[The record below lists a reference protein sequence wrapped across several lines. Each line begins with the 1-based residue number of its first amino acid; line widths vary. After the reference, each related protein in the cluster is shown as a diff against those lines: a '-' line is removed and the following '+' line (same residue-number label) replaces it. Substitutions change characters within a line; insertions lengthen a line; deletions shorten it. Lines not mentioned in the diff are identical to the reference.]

1 MGFGILMPP
10 RRGFDA
16 RLGMRTVAVPRSGI
30 VSVLRVIAVGT
41 VLGLGLMVAAAGPAY
56 ADGKTILSTKSIPAP
71 LGARDICQRYAWAC
85 STSSQGAVTGSRAK
99 LELANRVNLSVN
111 RSVREITDERQY
123 RRREHWALPT
133 QRGGDCEDFA
143 LLKKR
148 ELIRAGIAP
157 SQLLIAT
164 VLDRRR
170 EAHAVLVLRT
180 AAGDYVLD
188 NLTNRI
194 KPWDRTGYSFL
205 RMQDPQSASGWT
217 LVMRGG
223 IFG

>member
-1 MGFGILMPP
+1 MGLAILTPP

-16 RLGMRTVAVPRSGI
+16 RLGMRTVAAPRSGFAAT
-30 VSVLRVIAVGT
+30 LRAIALGA
-41 VLGLGLMVAAAGPAY
+41 VLGLGMTVVAASPAY
-56 ADGKTILSTKSIPAP
+56 AAGKTILATKSVSAP
-71 LGARDICQRYAWAC
+71 LGARGVCQRYAWAC
-85 STSSQGAVTGSRAK
+85 ATSTQGSVTDPRAQLAVA
-99 LELANRVNLSVN
+99 ARVNIAVN
-111 RSVREITDERQY
+111 RSVREVTDERQY

-133 QRGGDCEDFA
+133 RQGGDCEDFA

-148 ELIRAGIAP
+148 ELIRAGVAP
-157 SQLLIAT
+157 GQLLIAT

-170 EAHAVLVLRT
+170 QAHAVLVLRT
-180 AAGDYVLD
+180 GAGDYVLD

-194 KPWDRTGYSFL
+194 KPWNKTGYSFL
-205 RMQDPQSASGWT
+205 RMQDPRAASGWK

>member
-1 MGFGILMPP
+1 MGTGFLTPQ
-10 RRGFDA
+10 RRGFDP
-16 RLGMRTVAVPRSGI
+16 RLGARTVARPRNGALAA
-30 VSVLRVIAVGT
+30 LRILAVGT
-41 VLGLGLMVAAAGPAY
+41 ALGLGMAVAAAGPAY
-56 ADGKTILSTKSIPAP
+56 AGKLVVSTKSVAAP
-71 LGARDICQRYAWAC
+71 LGARDLCARYAWAC
-85 STSSQGAVTGSRAK
+85 ATSSAGAITDSRAK
-99 LELANRVNLSVN
+99 LKVADRVNRAVN
-111 RSVREITDERQY
+111 RAVREISDARQY

-133 QRGGDCEDFA
+133 RLGGDCEDFA

-157 SQLLIAT
+157 DRLAIAT

-170 EAHAVLVLRT
+170 QAHAVLVLKT

-188 NLTNRI
+188 NLTSQI

-205 RMQDPQSASGWT
+205 RMQDPRAASGWRA
-217 LVMRGG
+217 VMRGG